1 MQGWDNH
8 LVLGPL
14 DNATQN
20 MWLFQV
26 DPDNLLNQ
34 LVALNTDMILAY
46 PIDYSGPNH
55 VGLTYE
61 QQSPNDGQTCE
72 PFLDDTSFSEV
83 LSGPNFTPLCRANR
97 QGQILYSNDST
108 PSFAQILRYIN
119 VTSGNSEF
127 LRDFA
132 ESYAKMT
139 SVGYGPGGK
148 LGSLT
153 PLNLS
158 TCPAI
163 MAGILSNSAKSNSS
177 TQPSPLVALVVLI
190 VIPIG
195 ALLAY
200 YFFFLTKTNKP
211 INKRNPVP
219 AVEPED
225 SAVAAAAV

>member
-1 MQGWDNH
+1 
-8 LVLGPL
+8 
-14 DNATQN
+14 

-153 PLNLS
+153 QLDLS
-158 TCPAI
+158 SCPGMKI
-163 MAGILSNSAKSNSS
+163 GLSSDSFTADSS
-177 TQPSPLVALVVLI
+177 TQPSPFVALVVLI

-195 ALLAY
+195 AFLGY
-200 YFFFLTKTNKP
+200 YFYCLSKKNTSSWRGDPDTAGKH
-211 INKRNPVP
+211 
-219 AVEPED
+219 E
-225 SAVAAAAV
+225 AAAV